1 MLSRERGALSA
12 AARRR
17 HYRRLREAFAAAP
30 VVATLD
36 YRIVRLDEGFARI
49 GIRNRPELRQERGRL
64 HGALLGLLADAAGA
78 YAVLTLVPGGE
89 VLTIEFKI
97 NFLTGAV
104 GKRVFADARVVRLG
118 KTVAVTE
125 MDVWCGPGE
134 KVAVGLGTYRVF
146 SPDGQEGS
154 AAPERA
160 GSAGARTKK
169 EK

>member
-1 MLSRERGALSA
+1 MSRAVESHEEEAFERVQDSPQIACVLSRERGVLSA

-49 GIRNRPELRQERGRL
+49 GIRNRPELCQERGRL

-104 GKRVFADARVVRLG
+104 GKRVFADARVVRL
-118 KTVAVTE
+118 
-125 MDVWCGPGE
+125 
-134 KVAVGLGTYRVF
+134 
-146 SPDGQEGS
+146 
-154 AAPERA
+154 
-160 GSAGARTKK
+160 
-169 EK
+169 

>member
-1 MLSRERGALSA
+1 MSA

-125 MDVWCGPGE
+125 MDVWFGSGE

-146 SPDGQEGS
+146 SPDGQGGS

-160 GSAGARTKK
+160 ESAGARTKK